1 MGHGTHSLDLR
12 AVLHLGQTVGRADAT
27 AQNGSISAVVACAL
41 ALCAAGAE
49 LHDAAGGVSV
59 EAGDAGGLG
68 GDEAVEVHGLEQVG
82 LDEDSAYEVALDAH
96 HLHMGVADRAFGQS
110 VHIALPAVRAQ
121 ILAELLTHALGAQP
135 VDILLIEVV
144 VQQETG
150 QLALAGADGVAL
162 VIRVLA
168 EEHIKH
174 KGRILKA
181 VQKQA
186 VGHSEFVK
194 INDHCRIVVVLIR
207 DIRHNFDLAHEK
219 FPLFFPRTPAAGAAK
234 QTLRCRAF
242 RPVMTGCLYHYSI
255 FGGQTQE
262 VLAKNDDRKKK
273 CFLRNLYQHLR
284 QCSSVLG

>member
-1 MGHGTHSLDLR
+1 MRHGAHGLDLC
-12 AVLHLGQTVGRADAT
+12 AELHLGQTVGRADAA

-82 LDEDSAYEVALDAH
+82 LDEDSAHEVALDAH

-121 ILAELLTHALGAQP
+121 ILAELLTHTLGAQP

-174 KGRILKA
+174 KSRILKA

-207 DIRHNFDLAHEK
+207 DIRHNFDFAHEK
-219 FPLFFPRTPAAGAAK
+219 FPLFFRAPLRRVQPNKLCAAARFA
-234 QTLRCRAF
+234 L
-242 RPVMTGCLYHYSI
+242 S
-255 FGGQTQE
+255 
-262 VLAKNDDRKKK
+262 
-273 CFLRNLYQHLR
+273 
-284 QCSSVLG
+284 